1 MISDEMLHPS
11 SPLLRPSSHSPS
23 STFTDAQVKLMTD
36 VKPPCSAKVIDADEN
51 LLFPDAVSLGQALG
65 CPPELKLKS
74 LAIVGNTGD
83 GKSHTL
89 NHAFCGGRD
98 VFVTSASQN
107 TCTLGV
113 WAAYEPQRGYLLL
126 DTEGLLGACTNPNRQ
141 RRLLLKVFAVADVL
155 IYRTM
160 SDRLHSDMFT
170 FLADASDAFVEHFR
184 PELENLAQRSQ
195 LPWSSSQLGPAVVI
209 FQETQHTEPL
219 DSDPSSSSAGDSGI
233 SKCASFLAERFASLQ
248 RSADAFSSLRY
259 VGVRTQDPPTD
270 FSTLTRTV
278 ESLMQDTTV
287 RVPRRLSHIFQV
299 LASLNEHFA
308 TELPATSANTF
319 VQEYFTCPAKCTSC
333 QARCRLGVNH
343 LREGLPHESRTEMGD
358 GCQYNPSL
366 QNKVYYCKACYA
378 NGKAVLLVPKVLD
391 NGDSPLTG
399 VVKYIWAGYVLK
411 CPHHGTVYRSRA
423 YWSGNPPPENTTG
436 IQWQVVHV
444 WPGETTLLQGA
455 HPIGQLVL
463 DGLTSV
469 TNHVSQLTGP
479 PARLIG
485 DLITDSVAPPYWQP
499 NSQIKYCACCNYEFP
514 SSSSSEPVVSSSVV
528 TPHTTT
534 PISAWRPAEPV
545 PKSTSSKPADS
556 CPPDSVTEVETTAE
570 SLPPQQGQQPLFAA
584 SDDAAK
590 HHCRACG
597 RGVCESCSKRR
608 LPVPERG
615 FTGEAV
621 RVCDRC
627 FESRTAGL
635 SIGWDN
641 SSGGPQRSSHRNSSS
656 SSAAGD
662 RAPPTNSGRR
672 FIEMLSATA
681 NYISPVLTTPKEIV
695 KSLARP
701 DYWQPDEACISCP
714 LCRVVFG
721 SRAAIHHCRACGS
734 GVCANC
740 SGKRM
745 PVAWRGLDRPS
756 RVCDSCFKR
765 VAPSGAGPLTRTS
778 QVQRSEAFTESPSSH
793 SSSIQPLGRP
803 IMPQPAPPTQHAVL
817 APTTSTTATT
827 TAVAA
832 AESWATSRHY
842 VHSNAGDS

>member
-1 MISDEMLHPS
+1 MLQPS
-11 SPLLRPSSHSPS
+11 SPLLRSRTHTSSVSAD
-23 STFTDAQVKLMTD
+23 TQAAIMMNL
-36 VKPPCSAKVIDADEN
+36 KPPCSAKVIDADEN
-51 LLFPDAVSLGQALG
+51 LLFPDAASLGQALG
-65 CPPELKLKS
+65 CPPDLKLKS

-113 WAAYEPQRGYLLL
+113 WAAYEPERGYLLL

-184 PELENLAQRSQ
+184 PELENLAQRSH

-209 FQETQHTEPL
+209 FQETLHTEPL
-219 DSDPSSSSAGDSGI
+219 DSDSSSPSASDSGI
-233 SKCASFLAERFASLQ
+233 NSKCASFLAERFASLQ

-259 VGVRTQDPPTD
+259 VGVRTNDPPTD
-270 FSTLTRTV
+270 FSTLVRTV
-278 ESLMQDTTV
+278 ESLMKDTTV

-308 TELPATSANTF
+308 TEIPATSATTF

-343 LREGLPHESRTEMGD
+343 LREGLPHECRTEMGD
-358 GCQYNPSL
+358 ACQYNPSL

-423 YWSGNPPPENTTG
+423 YWSGNPPPENTAG

-469 TNHVSQLTGP
+469 TNQVSQLTGP

-514 SSSSSEPVVSSSVV
+514 SSSSTEPVLSSSASVV

-534 PISAWRPAEPV
+534 PISLRHAAEPV
-545 PKSTSSKPADS
+545 PKSTSSRPTDS
-556 CPPDSVTEVETTAE
+556 SPPESVAEVEPTTE
-570 SLPPQQGQQPLFAA
+570 SLPSQQEQQLLLAA

-615 FTGEAV
+615 FTTEAV
-621 RVCDRC
+621 RICDRC
-627 FESRTAGL
+627 FESRT
-635 SIGWDN
+635 IGSDSN
-641 SSGGPQRSSHRNSSS
+641 SGGPQRSSYRNPSGSS
-656 SSAAGD
+656 AGD

-714 LCRVVFG
+714 LCCVVFG
-721 SRAAIHHCRACGS
+721 PRASIHHCRACGS

-745 PVAWRGLDRPS
+745 PVTWRGLDRPS

-765 VAPSGAGPLTRTS
+765 AVPFGTAALTKTP
-778 QVQRSEAFTESPSSH
+778 QVQRPEAVSAAAAAAAAAASSSSSSSH
-793 SSSIQPLGRP
+793 SPPMPPHGRP
-803 IMPQPAPPTQHAVL
+803 AVLQPSPPTHYTVL
-817 APTTSTTATT
+817 APTNSIANVADESRPTNHYYVRSNTGTS
-827 TAVAA
+827 
-832 AESWATSRHY
+832 
-842 VHSNAGDS
+842 